1 MALSLGFNFI
11 PVPRPLPNL
20 NELIDLQYED
30 FAKRLRTSYIFLH
43 SDRNN
48 SRNLLRPMFKTNV
61 WTPLP
66 APDLVEKYLTQVNT
80 RLKEELI
87 RLNSTP
93 NKRCTT
99 KQYSPP
105 WLHKTL
111 METKENIEITI
122 TEADKNMGTV
132 VIKTSEY
139 IKHSLG
145 QLNDKNTYI
154 ACDAPPD
161 FNQIWNNLER
171 ILIEYN
177 RFTFL
182 NLRGEEVPTDIRK
195 FLLQLKDRD
204 ELQMGSFYLLMK
216 VHKTPLAGRP
226 IVSSTNTITYFASKY
241 IDSKLQ
247 PIYKLIPSYVGSS
260 QNLLIMLESVNFSK
274 HKDCFILCAD
284 VDSLY
289 PNIPKDK
296 GLLMMKESILRRKEK
311 LPPENQLTESD
322 INLICDLMAFV
333 LDNNYF
339 TFGELIY
346 KQINGTA
353 MGTPAAVVFA
363 CLFLDKHETNVIEST
378 NVKPLLY
385 RRFIDDIF
393 AVFGCKQDAETFINA
408 FSSEVTLPTIKCSN
422 FTISDKEGI
431 FLDLHIFKGTRFAE
445 KNLLDVKIYQKPQN
459 KYLYIPLN
467 SFHPKSVFPS
477 YIKAEINR
485 YRLTCTND
493 NDFLTVKTDF
503 FNRLSARGYP
513 EEFLTPIFAEN
524 QSRKNLLDTVKNRLF
539 KDNSSVKEKRTIIFK
554 TCYHP
559 QIKAIKLK
567 DCLQLTDGMKQTQV
581 GLDLCDGKE
590 PIICYSNPPSIRSY
604 FSQSRKNLHALP
616 LTHNMS
622 LDIEDIDKLISSH
635 KQRPDNR
642 DSSRETVPVRVRK
655 P

>member
-20 NELIDLQYED
+20 NELIDLQFED
-30 FAKRLRTSYIFLH
+30 FAKRVRTAYTFLY

-48 SRNLLRPMFKTNV
+48 NSKLIPVFRTTT

-66 APDLVEKYLTQVNT
+66 APDPIERYLTQVHT

-87 RLNSTP
+87 RLNSNP
-93 NKRCTT
+93 IKRCTT

-111 METKENIEITI
+111 METKEDIEITI
-122 TEADKNMGTV
+122 TEADKNMGTA

-139 IKHSLG
+139 IKHALG
-145 QLNDKNTYI
+145 QLNDKNTYV

-161 FNQIWNNLER
+161 FNQIWNDLEQ
-171 ILIEYN
+171 ILIKHN
-177 RFTFL
+177 CFTFL
-182 NLRGEEVPTDIRK
+182 RRDEEVPTEIRK
-195 FLLQLKDRD
+195 FLFQLKDRD

-260 QNLLIMLESVNFSK
+260 QNLLLMLESVNFSK

-289 PNIPKDK
+289 PNIPKEK
-296 GLLMMKESILRRKEK
+296 GLLMMKESILRRKDK

-393 AVFGCKQDAETFINA
+393 AVFSCKQDAETFLNA

-431 FLDLHIFKGTRFAE
+431 FLDLHIFKGSRFTE

-477 YIKAEINR
+477 YIRAEINR

-503 FNRLSARGYP
+503 FNRLTARGYP
-513 EEFLTPIFAEN
+513 ADFLTPIFVEN
-524 QSRKNLLDTVKNRLF
+524 QSRKNLLDKVRNRLF
-539 KDNSSVKEKRTIIFK
+539 GNNDNPKSIKPLIFK

-559 QIKAIKLK
+559 QIKAIKFK
-567 DCLQLTDGMKQTQV
+567 DCLQLTGGMTGTQA
-581 GLDLCDGKE
+581 GIDLCHGNE

-622 LDIEDIDKLISSH
+622 LDIEDIDKLVSSH
-635 KQRPDNR
+635 KHRPDSR
-642 DSSRETVPVRVRK
+642 DSSHETVPVRVRK